1 MEKKKIKALYQLI
14 FLNVF
19 VGKKL
24 VMNRKR
30 NLILGKWTKTDR
42 MDQVNQIRPNG
53 PSGPNQTEW
62 IEGTEVD
69 RYRLNWSYSLFCI
82 IILVLLSKALL
93 FFP

>member
-30 NLILGKWTKTDR
+30 NLIPGKWTQIDQ
-42 MDQVNQIRPNG
+42 MDQVNWSRP
-53 PSGPNQTEW
+53 
-62 IEGTEVD
+62 
-69 RYRLNWSYSLFCI
+69 
-82 IILVLLSKALL
+82 
-93 FFP
+93 